1 MGRHHALH
9 ASHATRVSRC
19 WVPSAAWRC
28 AARCAAWSRCAMGW
42 LDALAHRVG
51 LCSRLLLELVY
62 PGGPVLCDQAL
73 HLQLLL
79 RCLVEFRRRRQARF
93 QLSHAASLSLAR
105 LDEILSLPHQL
116 LYVGLCGAIIRAE
129 HAQRFG
135 PCAQARARR
144 VGAFR
149 GFPLQLQT
157 VLRHARWSPPLSP
170 VNDLNKLL
178 DPLRLPA
185 IRGAHIAPN
194 SCPLPPN
201 CPMPPSPT
209 APTTAPQNCDPENS
223 QVACNHVPLASAAS
237 PKPPWT
243 QSPSP
248 APALAWRGRPPGRTP
263 CAHWRASARH
273 RLPIR

>member
-9 ASHATRVSRC
+9 GSHATRVSRC

-79 RCLVEFRRRRQARF
+79 RRLVEFRRGGQARF

-129 HAQRFG
+129 HVQRVR
-135 PCAQARARR
+135 RARTTQR
-144 VGAFR
+144 ER
-149 GFPLQLQT
+149 GVLALARSAVFPSNRIDST
-157 VLRHARWSPPLSP
+157 T
-170 VNDLNKLL
+170 
-178 DPLRLPA
+178 
-185 IRGAHIAPN
+185 
-194 SCPLPPN
+194 SCPILPSSES
-201 CPMPPSPT
+201 C
-209 APTTAPQNCDPENS
+209 E
-223 QVACNHVPLASAAS
+223 
-237 PKPPWT
+237 
-243 QSPSP
+243 
-248 APALAWRGRPPGRTP
+248 
-263 CAHWRASARH
+263 
-273 RLPIR
+273 

>member
-105 LDEILSLPHQL
+105 LDEIISLLHQL

-129 HAQRFG
+129 HGAAPRSASAPCWRVPRF
-135 PCAQARARR
+135 PSC
-144 VGAFR
+144 
-149 GFPLQLQT
+149 PI
-157 VLRHARWSPPLSP
+157 SPPVSP

-185 IRGAHIAPN
+185 ISSRRAH
-194 SCPLPPN
+194 SCALPLN

-209 APTTAPQNCDPENS
+209 APTTAPQNCDPENC
-223 QVACNHVPLASAAS
+223 QVTCNHAPLASAAS

>member
-79 RCLVEFRRRRQARF
+79 RRLVEFRRRRQARF

-105 LDEILSLPHQL
+105 LDEIISLLHQL

-129 HAQRFG
+129 HAARG
-135 PCAQARARR
+135 PA
-144 VGAFR
+144 
-149 GFPLQLQT
+149 
-157 VLRHARWSPPLSP
+157 
-170 VNDLNKLL
+170 
-178 DPLRLPA
+178 
-185 IRGAHIAPN
+185 
-194 SCPLPPN
+194 
-201 CPMPPSPT
+201 
-209 APTTAPQNCDPENS
+209 
-223 QVACNHVPLASAAS
+223 ASAACWRVSAFS
-237 PKPPWT
+237 PLKCIERTTSCPIL
-243 QSPSP
+243 PSSES
-248 APALAWRGRPPGRTP
+248 
-263 CAHWRASARH
+263 CE
-273 RLPIR
+273 

>member
-129 HAQRFG
+129 HVQRFG
-135 PCAQARARR
+135 TLRSSARKRERGVLARSA
-144 VGAFR
+144 VS
-149 GFPLQLQT
+149 P
-157 VLRHARWSPPLSP
+157 VLRHAR
-170 VNDLNKLL
+170 
-178 DPLRLPA
+178 
-185 IRGAHIAPN
+185 
-194 SCPLPPN
+194 CPL
-201 CPMPPSPT
+201 
-209 APTTAPQNCDPENS
+209 
-223 QVACNHVPLASAAS
+223 L
-237 PKPPWT
+237 
-243 QSPSP
+243 
-248 APALAWRGRPPGRTP
+248 
-263 CAHWRASARH
+263 
-273 RLPIR
+273 